1 MARRQP
7 PPWRSAPT
15 PSPESVPTLQQAQ
28 SLFQQWHD
36 DPEQFIQQAILDPY
50 NAATKQT
57 IQMTTQQREA
67 TRAVRELMAA
77 KIAVHAGK
85 GTEAD
90 TLLAKKIGV
99 SIMAGKG
106 IGKDAWVSWMTLWFV
121 ALYPYCKVPCT
132 SVSADQLD
140 KVLWSELAKW
150 LQYSLVFPWLKLQSG
165 KLFFTDLPDDVK
177 GKRWFAYTKT
187 ANPNATELEPEG
199 MAGAHEDYMMIV
211 VDEASGVQDAIMASL
226 EGTLTQFGNFMILIF
241 NPTRGKG
248 YAIRSQEE
256 DAAHWIPLRWN
267 AEESEI
273 RNDAVIERLLDRYG
287 RESNPYRIRVL
298 GLPPIT
304 DTNTLIPWEWLEEA
318 VRRESLGNEGC
329 PLVKGVDC
337 GAGGDKSIIAT
348 RRGWQVY
355 ALKRLVTPDS
365 TVLTQWIGT
374 DIDAEHPDVVYV
386 DTIGIGWAVEGQ
398 LRNMKGYL
406 VQAADARRMADRP
419 DQYVNKRAEMYDRVR
434 EALERG
440 LLALP
445 NDADLLNQ
453 LGAMRC
459 EYVGSKMKIVEKKK
473 LVKEIGHSPDE
484 ADALA
489 MTFYREDRFLMRHTS
504 VNKPLDVVTSFDLDQ
519 PYQPVLLPSV
529 PQGGLYGV
537 TV

>member
-7 PPWRSAPT
+7 PPWRSAPQA
-15 PSPESVPTLQQAQ
+15 PQESPPTLQQV
-28 SLFQQWHD
+28 
-36 DPEQFIQQAILDPY
+36 QAIFEGWRNNLEVAIQEAIIDPY
-50 NAATKQT
+50 NVATKQNVK
-57 IQMTTQQREA
+57 MTTQQREA
-67 TRAVRELMAA
+67 TRAATELICA

-85 GTEAD
+85 ATEAQ
-90 TLLAKKIGV
+90 TLLAKKIGI

-106 IGKDAWVSWMTLWFV
+106 IGKDAWVSWMILTFAVLF
-121 ALYPYCKVPCT
+121 PYCKIPCT

-150 LQYSLVFPWLKLQSG
+150 LQHSLFAPWLKLQSG
-165 KLFFTDLPDDVK
+165 KLFFTDLPDDVR

-211 VDEASGVQDAIMASL
+211 VDEASGVSDAIMGSL
-226 EGTLTQFGNFMILIF
+226 EGTCTQFGNFMILIF

-256 DAAHWIPLRWN
+256 DAQHWIALHWN

-273 RNDAVIERLLDRYG
+273 RNQAVIERLLERYG
-287 RESNPYRIRVL
+287 RDSNPYRIRVL

-318 VRRESLGNEGC
+318 VARESMGNEGL
-329 PLVKGVDC
+329 PLIKGVDC
-337 GAGGDKSIIAT
+337 GAGGDKSVIAT

-355 ALKRLVTPDS
+355 PMKRLVTPDS
-365 TVLTQWIGT
+365 TALTHWIGT
-374 DIDAEHPDVVYV
+374 DIDAEHPDVVYI

-398 LRNMKGYL
+398 LRNLKGY
-406 VQAADARRMADRP
+406 VIQAADARRAADRP
-419 DQYVNKRAEMYDRVR
+419 DQYLNKRAEMYDRLR

-445 NDADLLNQ
+445 NDPDLLDQ
-453 LGAMRC
+453 LGAIRC
-459 EYVGSKMKIVEKKK
+459 DKYAGSKMKIVEKAR

-489 MTFYREDRFLMRHTS
+489 MTFYRADHCVTRLTHTPPRL
-504 VNKPLDVVTSFDLDQ
+504 KIVTEFDLDR
-519 PYQPVLLPSV
+519 PYQPREM
-529 PQGGLYGV
+529 PQERGRYGV

>member
-1 MARRQP
+1 MARRQA
-7 PPWRSAPT
+7 PPWRSAP
-15 PSPESVPTLQQAQ
+15 PLAQEAAPTLQQAQ

-50 NAATKQT
+50 NAATKQG
-57 IQMTTQQREA
+57 IVMTTQQREA
-67 TRAVRELMAA
+67 TRAVRELVAA
-77 KIAVHAGK
+77 KLAFSAGK
-85 GTEAD
+85 ATD
-90 TLLAKKIGV
+90 TQTLLAKKIGV

-106 IGKDAWVSWMTLWFV
+106 IGKDAWVSWMMLWFC
-121 ALYPYCKVPCT
+121 ALYPYCKIPCT
-132 SVSADQLD
+132 SVSADQLE

-150 LQYSLVFPWLKLQSG
+150 HQHSLVAAWLKLQSG
-165 KLFFTDLPDDVK
+165 KLFFTDLPEDLK

-187 ANPNATELEPEG
+187 ANPNASELEPEG
-199 MAGAHEDYMMIV
+199 MAGAHEDYMMVV
-211 VDEASGVQDAIMASL
+211 VDEASGVNDAIMASL

-241 NPTRGKG
+241 NPTRGTG

-256 DAAHWIPLRWN
+256 DAAHWMPLRWN

-273 RNDAVIERLLDRYG
+273 RNEAVIERLLARYG
-287 RESNPYRIRVL
+287 RDSNPYRIRVL

-318 VRRESLGNEGC
+318 VKRESLGNEGL

-355 ALKRLVTPDS
+355 PLKRLVTPDS
-365 TVLTQWIGT
+365 TALTQWVGT
-374 DIDAEHPDVVYV
+374 DIDAERPDVVYV

-398 LRNMKGYL
+398 LRNLKGYV
-406 VQAADARRMADRP
+406 VQAADARRTADRP
-419 DQYVNKRAEMYDRVR
+419 DQYINKRAEMYDRVR

-440 LLALP
+440 VLALP
-445 NDADLLNQ
+445 NDSDLLDQ
-453 LGAMRC
+453 LGAIRC
-459 EYVGSKMKIVEKKK
+459 EYVGSKMKIIEKKK
-473 LVKEIGHSPDE
+473 LAKAIGHSPDE

-489 MTFYREDRFLMRHTS
+489 MTFYRDDHFLARRDAS
-504 VNKPLDVVTSFDLDQ
+504 RVPSLVVVTQFDLDR
-519 PYQPVLLPSV
+519 PYAPTALPEER
-529 PQGGLYGV
+529 GHYGL

>member
-7 PPWRSAPT
+7 PPWNSAPAGE
-15 PSPESVPTLQQAQ
+15 PASPPTLQQAT

-50 NAATKQT
+50 NAATKQQ
-57 IQMTTQQREA
+57 ILMTTQQREA
-67 TRAVRELMAA
+67 TRAVRELVAA
-77 KIAVHAGK
+77 KLAVQAGK
-85 GTEAD
+85 ATEAQ

-106 IGKDAWVSWMTLWFV
+106 IGKDAWVSWIVLWFC
-121 ALYPYCKVPCT
+121 ALYPYCKIPCT

-150 LQYSLVFPWLKLQSG
+150 LQYSLVAPWLKLQSG

-187 ANPNATELEPEG
+187 ANPNSTELEPEG

-248 YAIRSQEE
+248 YAIRSQQD
-256 DAAHWIPLRWN
+256 DADHWVALHWN

-273 RNDAVIERLLDRYG
+273 SNPTVIERLLDRYG
-287 RESNPYRIRVL
+287 RDSNPYRIRVL

-318 VRRESLGNEGC
+318 VQREIEGHERL

-355 ALKRLVTPDS
+355 PLKRLVTPDS
-365 TVLTQWIGT
+365 TALTQWVGT
-374 DIDAEHPDVVYV
+374 DMDADRPDAVFV

-398 LRNMKGYL
+398 LRNLKGAV
-406 VQAADARRMADRP
+406 VQAADARRTADRP
-419 DQYVNKRAEMYDRVR
+419 DRYFNKRAEMYDRVR

-445 NDADLLNQ
+445 NDQDLLDQ
-453 LGAMRC
+453 LGAIRS
-459 EYVGSKMKIVEKKK
+459 ENLGSKMKILDKKRLK
-473 LVKEIGHSPDE
+473 KEIGHSPDE

-489 MTFYREDRFLMRHTS
+489 LTFYEMDERLSLHTA
-504 VNKPLDVVTSFDLDQ
+504 PVVQTVKVESIFDAGRQ
-519 PYQPVLLPSV
+519 FA
-529 PQGGLYGV
+529 GFAAAGR
-537 TV
+537 